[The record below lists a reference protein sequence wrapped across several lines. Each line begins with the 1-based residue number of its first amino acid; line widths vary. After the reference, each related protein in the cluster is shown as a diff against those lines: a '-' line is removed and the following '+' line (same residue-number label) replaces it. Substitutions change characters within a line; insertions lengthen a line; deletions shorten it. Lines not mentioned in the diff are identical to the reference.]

1 MPKKKEIKRYPLN
14 MRTTKRIRE
23 KLESAAESSGR
34 SLAQEV
40 EYRLELSFKTQ
51 DLLHDVLTLA
61 YGERLANLLTQ
72 IGNDNKHITDAEHTL
87 SEMNA
92 FIADDRQLQ
101 ELKESARDLA
111 SKIEKEM
118 PGFKYRSIRLTLN
131 DLSEHFGQDFI
142 DVVRQAFSLEPV
154 Q

>member
-1 MPKKKEIKRYPLN
+1 
-14 MRTTKRIRE
+14 
-23 KLESAAESSGR
+23 LEFAASSSGR

-61 YGERLANLLTQ
+61 YGERLAKLLIQ
-72 IGNDNKHITDAEHTL
+72 IGNDNKHITDAEHVL

-92 FIADDRQLQ
+92 FIADDRQLE
-101 ELKESARDLA
+101 ELKESARDVA

-118 PGFKYRSIRLTLN
+118 PSFKYRAIRLSLH
-131 DLSEHFGQDFI
+131 DLSEYFGPEFVEI
-142 DVVRQAFSLEPV
+142 ARGAF
-154 Q
+154 